1 MSEKTLEERVA
12 MLEREVEALVTA
24 LENVGKILALQ
35 ERNSEAMTEVTKIIA
50 SKAFGV
56 DVDEIN
62 EYIEKERK
70 LS

>member
-35 ERNSEAMTEVTKIIA
+35 ERNAEAMTEVTKIIA
-50 SKAFGV
+50 SQAFGV
-56 DVDEIN
+56 EVEEIN

>member
-35 ERNSEAMTEVTKIIA
+35 ERNAEAMTEVTKIIA

-62 EYIEKERK
+62 EHIEKERK

>member
-24 LENVGKILALQ
+24 LENVWKILALQ
-35 ERNSEAMTEVTKIIA
+35 ERNAEAMTEVTKIIA

-56 DVDEIN
+56 EVDEIN

>member
-35 ERNSEAMTEVTKIIA
+35 ERNAEAMTEVTKIIA

-56 DVDEIN
+56 EVDEIN

>member
-35 ERNSEAMTEVTKIIA
+35 ERNAEAMTEVTKIIA

>member
-35 ERNSEAMTEVTKIIA
+35 ERNAEAMTEVTKIIA

-56 DVDEIN
+56 DADEIN

>member
-24 LENVGKILALQ
+24 LESVGKILELQ
-35 ERNSEAMTEVTKIIA
+35 ERKSEAMTEVTKVIA
-50 SKAFGV
+50 NKAFGV

-62 EYIEKERK
+62 KYIEKERK

>member
-12 MLEREVEALVTA
+12 MLEREVAALVTA
-24 LENVGKILALQ
+24 LESVGKILALQ
-35 ERNSEAMTEVTKIIA
+35 ERNAEAMTEVTKIIA
-50 SKAFGV
+50 SQAFGV
-56 DVDEIN
+56 DVEEIN

>member
-35 ERNSEAMTEVTKIIA
+35 ERNAEAMTEVTKIIA

-62 EYIEKERK
+62 EYI
-70 LS
+70 